1 MTRIYEPSPK
11 NSKVEELKELVRGR
25 VQKLR
30 LKLLDLTKSNPLIC
44 VNLSPRSNSV
54 VRAID
59 ELPEK
64 LAKRE

>member
-30 LKLLDLTKSNPLIC
+30 LKLLDLTKRNPLIS
-44 VNLSPRSNSV
+44 VSLSPQSNSV
-54 VRAID
+54 VRVID

>member
-1 MTRIYEPSPK
+1 MNNHQK
-11 NSKVEELKELVRGR
+11 NSRVEELKELVRSR
-25 VQKLR
+25 VEKLR
-30 LKLLDLTKSNPLIC
+30 LKLLDLTKRNPLIS

>member
-30 LKLLDLTKSNPLIC
+30 LKLLDLTKRNPLIS
-44 VNLSPRSNSV
+44 VSLSPQSNSV